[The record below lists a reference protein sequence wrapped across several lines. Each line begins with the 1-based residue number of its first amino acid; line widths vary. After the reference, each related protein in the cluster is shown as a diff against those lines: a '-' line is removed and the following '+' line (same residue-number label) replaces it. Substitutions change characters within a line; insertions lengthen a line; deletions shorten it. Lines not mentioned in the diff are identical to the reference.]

1 MDNILLGFL
10 ISLVI
15 QVVFFVYAAIKKTDV
30 VTDLSYGLTF
40 FLIAG
45 TFYLKSSAT
54 LRSSPVVIILTLVV
68 MAWSIRLASYLFMRI
83 RKIKKDSRFDKIRG
97 DWKKFA
103 GFWTIQG
110 ITVGVVMLGVMIF
123 FNVYP
128 AGDKSGILPL
138 SIVGLVISV
147 LGIIIEG
154 VADMQQFNFRNNPA
168 NKDHWTNIGLWKYS
182 RHPNYFG
189 EMLMWWGLF
198 IYILP
203 YLSGANLLAIISPL
217 YITGLLLFVSGVPIL
232 EKKNDERYKGS
243 RDYQRYKDATS
254 LIVLLPRKKV

>member
-15 QVVFFVYAAIKKTDV
+15 QVLFFIYAAIKKTDV

-40 FLIAG
+40 LLIACV
-45 TFYLKSSAT
+45 FYLKSGAT
-54 LRSSPVVIILTLVV
+54 FQSSPVVIILTLVV
-68 MAWSIRLASYLFMRI
+68 IAWSIRLASYLFMRI

-123 FNVYP
+123 FNVYT
-128 AGDKSGILPL
+128 GVDKNGILPL
-138 SIVGLVISV
+138 SIAGLVISL

-154 VADMQQFNFRNNPA
+154 IADMQQFNFRNNPA
-168 NKDHWTNIGLWKYS
+168 NKDHWTDVGLWKYS

-198 IYILP
+198 VYILP

-217 YITGLLLFVSGVPIL
+217 YITGLLMFVSGVPIL
-232 EKKNDERYKGS
+232 EKKNDERYKGNAE
-243 RDYQRYKDATS
+243 YKRYKDSTS
-254 LIVLLPRKKV
+254 LVILLPKRTV